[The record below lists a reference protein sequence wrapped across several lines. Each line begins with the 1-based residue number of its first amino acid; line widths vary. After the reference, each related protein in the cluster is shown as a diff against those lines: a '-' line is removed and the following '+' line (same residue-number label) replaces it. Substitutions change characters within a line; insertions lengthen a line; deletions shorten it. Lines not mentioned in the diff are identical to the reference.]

1 MELLW
6 PEDAESTT
14 SMGVFPKEMEFRVP
28 LGPRSLKGLVWGMVP
43 NFGNG
48 QKGTGIQFFPRFI
61 GSLLLVFF
69 FGKVTICHSSD
80 ILKVLLVEGNK
91 ESTDCFYV
99 DGGDWLQPLSIDSP
113 FVLNTELYHVAVAIV
128 WDCIRLRCLMAI
140 PETMLAVVPESGGT
154 IRCPCWNCKYCK
166 LLSPD
171 AVRLHLY
178 RKGFM
183 LNYTVW
189 TAHRESSAAN
199 NFAFQNYVE
208 IPIRENNVESSRYSE
223 MVRDVFGTYL
233 EAQNEPNDEAKYFYE
248 QLKEASHPLY
258 EG

>member
-28 LGPRSLKGLVWGMVP
+28 LGPRSLKGLVWGNKVL
-43 NFGNG
+43 
-48 QKGTGIQFFPRFI
+48 GIGKELGFSFFPDLLVLQVEIIEKGLESMNLPDEASSFSLKLSRCCWGAEGMSVMII
-61 GSLLLVFF
+61 GS
-69 FGKVTICHSSD
+69 
-80 ILKVLLVEGNK
+80 GN
-91 ESTDCFYV
+91 SGDNV
-99 DGGDWLQPLSIDSP
+99 GGGSGVWGLYPNRAGLREEYKARVAGFIAKAMT
-113 FVLNTELYHVAVAIV
+113 LNDFLIE
-128 WDCIRLRCLMAI
+128 
-140 PETMLAVVPESGGT
+140 GT
-154 IRCPCWNCKYCK
+154 IRCPCWNCKCCK

-208 IPIRENNVESSRYSE
+208 ISIRENNVESSRYSE
-223 MVRDVFGTYL
+223 MVRDVFGTHL

>member
-1 MELLW
+1 MVKISGSLRGFVL
-6 PEDAESTT
+6 PS
-14 SMGVFPKEMEFRVP
+14 FPP
-28 LGPRSLKGLVWGMVP
+28 
-43 NFGNG
+43 
-48 QKGTGIQFFPRFI
+48 
-61 GSLLLVFF
+61 GSLLLGFF

-80 ILKVLLVEGNK
+80 ILKVLLVEGNE
-91 ESTDCFYV
+91 ESTDCFCV
-99 DGGDWLQPLSIDSP
+99 DGGDWLQPLS
-113 FVLNTELYHVAVAIV
+113 
-128 WDCIRLRCLMAI
+128 AI
-140 PETMLAVVPESGGT
+140 PETMLVVVPESRGT
-154 IRCPCWNCKYCK
+154 IRCPFWNCKCCK

-199 NFAFQNYVE
+199 NIAFQNYVE
-208 IPIRENNVESSRYSE
+208 SPIRENNVESSRYSE
-223 MVRDVFGTYL
+223 MVRDIFGTHS